1 MGNCITAPFH
11 GNYRNRSGT
20 RAAGRDATGGGAR
33 VGADVSTGGRGSVG
47 AGPGLGWLGL
57 GLGRRRRA
65 RIGGREGV
73 GIGRRRRARIG
84 GRDASAWAARGR
96 QEEPDRQLIPTAM
109 GGAADGGV
117 RGSDAGGEAR
127 RV

>member
-1 MGNCITAPFH
+1 MGNCITAPFR

-20 RAAGRDATGGGAR
+20 HAAGRDATGGGAR
-33 VGADVSTGGRGSVG
+33 VGTDGSTGGRDSVG
-47 AGPGLGWLGL
+47 SGPGSGWRGL
-57 GLGRRRRA
+57 GPRRCRRA
-65 RIGGREGV
+65 RID
-73 GIGRRRRARIG
+73 

>member
-11 GNYRNRSGT
+11 GNCRNRSRT
-20 RAAGRDATGGGAR
+20 RAAGRGAAGGGAR
-33 VGADVSTGGRGSVG
+33 MGADGSTGGRDSVG
-47 AGPGLGWLGL
+47 SGL
-57 GLGRRRRA
+57 GLGRCRRA
-65 RIGGREGV
+65 H
-73 GIGRRRRARIG
+73 IG
-84 GRDASAWAARGR
+84 GRDASAWAARER

-117 RGSDAGGEAR
+117 RGRDAGGEAR

>member
-1 MGNCITAPFH
+1 M
-11 GNYRNRSGT
+11 
-20 RAAGRDATGGGAR
+20 
-33 VGADVSTGGRGSVG
+33 GADGSTGGRDSVG
-47 AGPGLGWLGL
+47 SGL
-57 GLGRRRRA
+57 GLGWRGLGPRRCRRA
-65 RIGGREGV
+65 RID
-73 GIGRRRRARIG
+73 

-117 RGSDAGGEAR
+117 RGRDAGGEAR

>member
-1 MGNCITAPFH
+1 MGNCITAPFRR
-11 GNYRNRSGT
+11 NYQNRSGT
-20 RAAGRDATGGGAR
+20 RAAGRGAAGGGAR
-33 VGADVSTGGRGSVG
+33 VGADGSTGGRGPVG
-47 AGPGLGWLGL
+47 SGPGFGWRGL
-57 GLGRRRRA
+57 GLGRC
-65 RIGGREGV
+65 
-73 GIGRRRRARIG
+73 RRARIG

-117 RGSDAGGEAR
+117 RGRDAGGEAR

>member
-1 MGNCITAPFH
+1 M
-11 GNYRNRSGT
+11 
-20 RAAGRDATGGGAR
+20 
-33 VGADVSTGGRGSVG
+33 GADGSTGGRGSVG

-65 RIGGREGV
+65 RIGGR
-73 GIGRRRRARIG
+73 
-84 GRDASAWAARGR
+84 DASALAARGQ
-96 QEEPDRQLIPTAM
+96 QEETDRQLIPTAM